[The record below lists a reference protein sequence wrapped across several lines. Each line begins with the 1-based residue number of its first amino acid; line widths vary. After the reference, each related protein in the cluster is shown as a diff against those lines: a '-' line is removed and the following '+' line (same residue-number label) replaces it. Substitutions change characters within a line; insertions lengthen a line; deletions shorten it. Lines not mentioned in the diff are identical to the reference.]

1 MAPRLFSRASL
12 LAALACGTIGLSAS
26 FASADQV
33 VMRDGNVYD
42 GKIVSQT
49 RREIVIDTEINGI
62 RTRLTLDR
70 RLIQTITTGDV
81 PSTPA
86 ETPAGDPAGNPAA
99 TPGLTI
105 PPASSINSGQG
116 TEKDTKPT
124 LKREGVDL
132 IVEIPMVGTFG
143 QDIYPLSIAEG
154 LEWAA
159 EQGATDIVFRLNSG
173 GGEVWAADEIVE
185 IMNQYASKFR
195 YHALIEQAISAT
207 IWTVFNCD
215 TITMVPGATVGGAVV
230 YRMGGTGSAEV
241 DLKMNSIIASQLSAA
256 AESKGH
262 HPALVRA
269 MILSEAA
276 VYAERRGGSWV
287 LTDTV
292 PTEAGYETIDGPDTV
307 LTLTAD
313 QAAKYGIATTVSGR
327 DISDFAEAQGFGDYD
342 HHVETTTKIADRANE
357 KCKKLRGELM
367 GTIRSFMVEN
377 EIATGQN
384 TFSGLGS
391 SLQTMRAHLGR
402 YRVLLR
408 RAEDLKMAA
417 IVSSFE
423 DAIDIP
429 FWETQIQ
436 TRMTDLQRERR
447 RQGRP

>member
-12 LAALACGTIGLSAS
+12 IAALACGSIGFGAA

-42 GKIVSQT
+42 GTIVSQT
-49 RREIVIDTEINGI
+49 RREIVIDTEISGI
-62 RTRLTLDR
+62 STRLTLDR
-70 RLIQTITTGDV
+70 RLIQTVTRGEV
-81 PSTPA
+81 ATPA
-86 ETPAGDPAGNPAA
+86 ESETAPAADPA
-99 TPGLTI
+99 LSI
-105 PPASSINSGQG
+105 PSIPSLNGG
-116 TEKDTKPT
+116 KGAEKVNKPT

-185 IMNQYASKFR
+185 IMSQYAGKFR

-241 DLKMNSIIASQLSAA
+241 DLKMNSIIASKLAA
-256 AESKGH
+256 TAESKGH
-262 HPALVRA
+262 HPSLVRA

-276 VYAERRGGSWV
+276 VYAEKKGGEWA
-287 LTDTV
+287 LTDTK
-292 PTEAGYETIDGPDTV
+292 PSTPGYDTIDGPDSV

-313 QAAKYGIATTVSGR
+313 QAAKYGIATTVGDR
-327 DISDFAEAQGFGDYD
+327 DISAFAEAQGFGDYD
-342 HHVETTTKIADRANE
+342 HHVETTTQLADRANA
-357 KCKKLRGELM
+357 KCKKLRGDLM

-377 EIATGQN
+377 EIATGQD

-408 RAEDLKMAA
+408 RAEDLKMAT

-447 RQGRP
+447 RRGRP

>member
-1 MAPRLFSRASL
+1 MAPRLFSRTFL
-12 LAALACGTIGLSAS
+12 FAALACGSIGLGTS
-26 FASADQV
+26 FASADQI

-42 GKIVSQT
+42 GTIVSNT

-70 RLIQTITTGDV
+70 RLVQTVTMGDAPGVPSEEVESPIGTPMTEPGMSIPTITTR
-81 PSTPA
+81 
-86 ETPAGDPAGNPAA
+86 EGN
-99 TPGLTI
+99 TR
-105 PPASSINSGQG
+105 
-116 TEKDTKPT
+116 DTKPT

-185 IMNQYASKFR
+185 IMSQHASKFR
-195 YHALIEQAISAT
+195 YHALIEHAISAT

-241 DLKMNSIIASQLSAA
+241 DLKMNSIIASKLAA
-256 AESKGH
+256 SAESKGH
-262 HPALVRA
+262 HPALVKA

-292 PTEAGYETIDGPDTV
+292 PTEPGYDTIDGPDTV

-313 QAAKYGIATTVSGR
+313 QAAKYGIATTVAGR

-342 HHVETTTKIADRANE
+342 HHVETTTKIAERAND
-357 KCKKLRGELM
+357 KCKVLRGQLI
-367 GTIRSFMVEN
+367 GTIKSFLVES
-377 EIATGQN
+377 EIVNGQN
-384 TFSGLGS
+384 SFSGRGS
-391 SLQTMRAHLGR
+391 SLQTMRAQLGR

-408 RAEDLKMAA
+408 RAEDLKMDS
-417 IVSSFE
+417 IVGSLE
-423 DAIDIP
+423 DVIDIP

>member
-12 LAALACGTIGLSAS
+12 LAALACGTIGLGAA

-42 GKIVSQT
+42 GTIVSQT
-49 RREIVIDTEINGI
+49 RREIIIDTEINGI

-70 RLIQTITTGDV
+70 RLIQTVTTGEV
-81 PSTPA
+81 PTAPA
-86 ETPAGDPAGNPAA
+86 EIPTAPSGQ
-99 TPGLTI
+99 PGLSI
-105 PPASSINSGQG
+105 PSIPTLNDKEGAD
-116 TEKDTKPT
+116 KAAKPT

-159 EQGATDIVFRLNSG
+159 QQGATDVVFRLNSG

-185 IMNQYASKFR
+185 IMSQYASKFR

-241 DLKMNSIIASQLSAA
+241 DLKMNSIIASKLAA
-256 AESKGH
+256 TAESKGH

-276 VYAERRGGSWV
+276 VYAEQRGGSWA

-292 PTEAGYETIDGPDTV
+292 PTTPGYETIDGPDSV

-313 QAAKYGIATTVSGR
+313 QAAKYGIATTVAGR

-342 HHVETTTKIADRANE
+342 HHVETTTKIAQRANE
-357 KCKKLRGELM
+357 KCKKLRGELI
-367 GTIRSFMVEN
+367 GTIKSFVVET
-377 EIATGQN
+377 EIISGQN
-384 TFSGLGS
+384 TFSGVGS
-391 SLQTMRAHLGR
+391 SLQTMRAQLGR

-408 RAEDLKMAA
+408 RAEDLKMDA
-417 IVSSFE
+417 IVGSLE

-429 FWETQIQ
+429 YWETQIQ

-447 RQGRP
+447 LRGRP

>member
-12 LAALACGTIGLSAS
+12 LAALACGTIGLGAA

-42 GKIVSQT
+42 GTVVSQT

-70 RLIQTITTGDV
+70 RLIQAVTTGEVPEAPTDIPTAPSFEPGLSI
-81 PSTPA
+81 PSTPILSDRGGA
-86 ETPAGDPAGNPAA
+86 ERVA
-99 TPGLTI
+99 
-105 PPASSINSGQG
+105 
-116 TEKDTKPT
+116 KPT

-185 IMNQYASKFR
+185 IMSQHAGKFR

-241 DLKMNSIIASQLSAA
+241 DLKMNSIIASKLAA
-256 AESKGH
+256 TAESKGH

-292 PTEAGYETIDGPDTV
+292 PTEPGYDTIDGPDSV

-313 QAAKYGIATTVSGR
+313 QAAKYGIATTVAGR

-342 HHVETTTKIADRANE
+342 HHVETTTEIADRANE
-357 KCKKLRGELM
+357 KCKRLRGDLI
-367 GTIRSFMVEN
+367 GTIKSFVVEIDMAN
-377 EIATGQN
+377 DRN
-384 TFSGLGS
+384 TFSGRGS
-391 SLQTMRAHLGR
+391 SLQTMRTQLGR

-408 RAEDLKMAA
+408 RAEDLKMDA
-417 IVSSFE
+417 IVGSLE
-423 DAIDIP
+423 NAIDIP
-429 FWETQIQ
+429 YWETQIQ
-436 TRMTDLQRERR
+436 TRMSDLQRERR